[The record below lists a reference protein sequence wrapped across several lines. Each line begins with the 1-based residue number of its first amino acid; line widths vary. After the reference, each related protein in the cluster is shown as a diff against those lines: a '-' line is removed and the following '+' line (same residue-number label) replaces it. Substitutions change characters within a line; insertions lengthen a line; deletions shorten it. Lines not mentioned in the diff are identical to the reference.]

1 MRCSRIKWHNYR
13 SVVEEKNTNDN
24 IWSFLHSN
32 MVDSLM
38 SIVLPGTNRNRV
50 GSTGRCKGRHSCLM
64 RVSMWIGA
72 LVDSDLSLHN
82 IGLPFNL

>member
-13 SVVEEKNTNDN
+13 SAVEEKNTNDN
-24 IWSFLHSN
+24 IWSFLGFLHSN

-50 GSTGRCKGRHSCLM
+50 GSTGRCKGRHNCLM

-72 LVDSDLSLHN
+72 LVGIVTSLSTT
-82 IGLPFNL
+82 